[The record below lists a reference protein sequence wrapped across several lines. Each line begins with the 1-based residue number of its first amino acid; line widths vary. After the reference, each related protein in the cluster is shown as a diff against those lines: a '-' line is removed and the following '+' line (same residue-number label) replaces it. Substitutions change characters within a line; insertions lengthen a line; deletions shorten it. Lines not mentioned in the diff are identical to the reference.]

1 MLIQRTKIARKTSPR
16 LQLARNSAI
25 AGLLMFAASSAS
37 AQTVIGLT
45 NSNSIVRFSATAP
58 GAVPSSTPVSGLQA
72 GDTLVGL
79 DIRPATGVLYALASS
94 GRLYTIDTASSAA
107 TLAATLSTPPSGT
120 TFGVDFN
127 PVADRLRVISNT
139 GQSLRVNVADG
150 VTIVDGSINPAGSA
164 VVESAYTNSVA
175 GAATTALYNIDI
187 TNSRLLLQSPP
198 NDGTVVPVGPLN
210 VTIEAGTGFDVL
222 TVGSAN
228 TAYAAL
234 RVAATTGLYTVNLA
248 TGAATSVGAIGGNPT
263 LVGITTSAASL
274 PGGAPAAGTG
284 IGLNGAN
291 TLFLFPTSSPGTV
304 TATIPV
310 TGLQGTDTLLDID
323 VRPAT
328 GMLYGLAGSGRLYTI
343 APGTG
348 IATLASTLSVA
359 LSGSNFAIDFNPVP
373 DRLRIVSD
381 TGQNLR
387 VNVDTG
393 ETIVDGAIN
402 PGGTQL
408 AAIAYI
414 NSVAGATGT
423 GLYYLD
429 AASDGL
435 FLQNPPNAG
444 TLVPIG
450 ATGVA
455 FGSPAGFD
463 VLTTSGMNSAYA
475 VLTVGGATG
484 LYLIDLLSGAATLV
498 GNVGGNPALRGFAIS
513 GAPVIIPGGPGGEA
527 VALPVNSTFAM
538 LLFALFMA
546 MVGAVA
552 LGRRAK
558 I

>member
-1 MLIQRTKIARKTSPR
+1 MLVHRSSFA
-16 LQLARNSAI
+16 QLRNPHPALACRAAI
-25 AGLLMFAASSAS
+25 ATLLMVAAGSAS

-45 NSNSIVRFSATAP
+45 NSNSLLRFSATAP
-58 GAVPSSTPVSGLQA
+58 GAVPASSAVTGLQA

-79 DIRPATGVLYALASS
+79 DIRPATGVLYALAAS
-94 GRLYTIDTASSAA
+94 GRLYTIDTATSAA
-107 TLAATLSTPPSGT
+107 TLAATLATAPSGT

-150 VTIVDGSINPAGSA
+150 VTVVDGSINPAGSTVA
-164 VVESAYTNSVA
+164 ESAYTNSVA
-175 GAATTALYNIDI
+175 GTATTALYNIDI
-187 TNSRLLLQSPP
+187 SNSRLLLQSPP
-198 NDGTVVPVGPLN
+198 NDGTVVPVGALN
-210 VTIEAGTGFDVL
+210 VTIEPGTGFDVL
-222 TVGSAN
+222 TVGSTN

-234 RVAATTGLYTVNLA
+234 RVAATTGLYTIDLA
-248 TGAATSVGAIGGNPT
+248 SGAATSIGAIGGNPT
-263 LVGITTSAASL
+263 LIGITTSAAPL
-274 PGGAPAAGTG
+274 PGAMPAAGTG
-284 IGLNGAN
+284 IGLDGGNN
-291 TLFLFPTSSPGTV
+291 LVIFPTGAPAAV

-310 TGLQGTDTLLDID
+310 TGLQGTDTLLDLD

-328 GMLYGLAGSGRLYTI
+328 GALYGLAGSGRLYTI
-343 APGTG
+343 EPGTG

-373 DRLRIVSD
+373 DRLRVVSD

-387 VNVDTG
+387 INVDTG

-408 AAIAYI
+408 AAVAYI

-423 GLYYLD
+423 ALYYLD

-444 TLVPIG
+444 TLVPVG

-463 VLTTSGMNSAYA
+463 VLTVSGMNSAYA
-475 VLTVGGATG
+475 VLTAGGASG
-484 LYLIDLLSGAATLV
+484 LYQVDLISGAASLI

-513 GAPVIIPGGPGGEA
+513 AAPVIIPGGPGGQA

-538 LLFALFMA
+538 FLFALFMA